1 MIRAGFEPATVRLE
15 GVCSI
20 QLSYRTKILSLIG
33 PSNVRRTQFLR
44 KKRLFPSIDLCR
56 FPPHGASW
64 KMSKPTYSFYYI
76 TSVLD
81 VNSFV

>member
-33 PSNVRRTQFLR
+33 PSNYRRTQFLR
-44 KKRLFPSIDLCR
+44 IDLCR
-56 FPPHGASW
+56 SSPHGASW
-64 KMSKPTYSFYYI
+64 KMPKPTYYSILSYR
-76 TSVLD
+76 VVD